1 MSQLQLFSNN
11 AISLLQVSI
20 SSTDM
25 SITLQPGQGDLF
37 PTPQLAGEFFLIT
50 LEDIANPTI
59 REIIK
64 IASRV
69 GDTLIVA
76 SSGRGWEQTA
86 ALNWAA
92 NDTLVDHRITAETI
106 RQAFLQP
113 TPTAISSDLEI
124 LDEGNS
130 LTSQA
135 SSLNFVGSGV
145 TVSTVGNN
153 VTVTVPSTAAS
164 ALQIADE
171 STTIA
176 ANASKITFT
185 GAGVTAYAVGSEI
198 TVNVPGGGGGG
209 GSAGGSGGYEYLP
222 VVVIPTQ
229 NESVAV
235 VTYSEFKR
243 GNKFWI
249 SMVDPVTGSAQ
260 SFEIL
265 TVIQGLLSSNTE
277 YVTWTKTNRI
287 GYNFSGYLDVTLD
300 VAVNQ
305 LILKWR
311 NLEPSATV
319 VVSVMRI

>member
-20 SSTDM
+20 STTDM

-37 PTPQLAGEFFLIT
+37 PTPQLTGEFFLIT

-76 SSGRGWEQTA
+76 SSGRGWEQTD

-113 TPTAISSDLEI
+113 TPTAVSSDLEI

-135 SSLNFVGSGV
+135 NSLNFVGGGV

-164 ALQIADE
+164 ALAIADE
-171 STTIA
+171 STTISS
-176 ANASKITFT
+176 NASKITFT

-198 TVNVPGGGGGG
+198 TVNVPGGSSG
-209 GSAGGSGGYEYLP
+209 GGSGGYEYLP

-235 VTYSEFKR
+235 VAYSEFKR

-249 SMVDPVTGSAQ
+249 SMVDPATGSAQ

-300 VAVNQ
+300 VAANQ

-319 VVSVMRI
+319 IVSVMRI